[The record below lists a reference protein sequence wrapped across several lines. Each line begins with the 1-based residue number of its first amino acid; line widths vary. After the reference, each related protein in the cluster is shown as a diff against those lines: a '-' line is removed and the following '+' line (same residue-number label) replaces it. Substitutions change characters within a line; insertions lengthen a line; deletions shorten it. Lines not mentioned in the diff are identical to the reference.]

1 MSSAFFRVI
10 NNLILQ
16 SSIPRMLLL
25 ITTNYKEA
33 KLFLETFQKL
43 LEILSEVQAN
53 VDLRI
58 VYNETQIKK
67 SNSNFSDQTLKHKT
81 T

>member
-16 SSIPRMLLL
+16 LSIPKILLL
-25 ITTNYKEA
+25 ITTNYKVA
-33 KLFLETFQKL
+33 KVSLETFQKL

-58 VYNETQIKK
+58 VYYETQIKN

>member
-16 SSIPRMLLL
+16 LSIPRILLL
-25 ITTNYKEA
+25 ITTNYKVA
-33 KLFLETFQKL
+33 KVSLATFQKL

-53 VDLRI
+53 IDLRI
-58 VYNETQIKK
+58 VYNETQIKN
-67 SNSNFSDQTLKHKT
+67 SNSSFSDQTLKHKT